1 MESSRQKRLLEAM
14 GTTSKFREA
23 ILKGIEE
30 GRNRWA
36 AEPVVSLILR
46 KPS

>member
-14 GTTSKFREA
+14 GSTSKSGEA

-36 AEPVVSLILR
+36 AKPVVSQILR